1 MALKRKPPKAPQ
13 PPPLIV
19 AWRDGVGTV
28 LAGPVS
34 GPLDPP
40 LPAPTGLWVAAWDP
54 EYSLYA
60 WRPATSWDLWTNG
73 LLEAITPP
81 ELEARNHYLE
91 ARVASL
97 EALQHVE
104 S

>member
-19 AWRDGVGTV
+19 AWRDGLGIV
-28 LAGPVS
+28 LAGPATAVFAR
-34 GPLDPP
+34 P
-40 LPAPTGLWVAAWDP
+40 LPAPTGLWLASWDP
-54 EYSLYA
+54 EHAVYA
-60 WRPATSWDLWTNG
+60 WRPATSWDLWAND

-81 ELEARNHYLE
+81 ELEARNLYLE
-91 ARVASL
+91 ALVASL
-97 EALQHVE
+97 ESALDAK